1 MEKIGSNLPSAQPQ
15 PIMNKIWVTVFLIL
29 VFGTQASGQ
38 QDTTTV
44 DLGEFILQENRM
56 EIPFNKTSRNISVI
70 GRKAIETTPA
80 RSLQE
85 VLSFTPGVDVR
96 QRGVSGV
103 QANIGIRGGSF
114 EQTLMLLN
122 GIKLTDPQTGH
133 HMMNIPVP
141 LQAIQRVEVL
151 KGPGSRI
158 FGQNAYA
165 GAINIITELPET
177 STFRMQ
183 AYGGDFGTW
192 GGHIISSAPIGK
204 YKQTISLSRDQ
215 SNGHWHNSDF
225 RVSNLFYESGMD
237 INSKNEFRMMAGFTE
252 RDFGANGFYTP
263 SFPDQWEATE
273 TYLASISHTYR
284 SDRFHLQTRAYWRQ
298 NNDEFRLRRFE
309 PSFYTNLHTSD
320 VFALESNGTYQS
332 KLGTTGFG
340 LEGRKENIES
350 TNLGERNRQF
360 IGVFAEHRKEIGDK
374 FDVRL
379 GIYSNYYDQY
389 KWKHFP
395 GAEVGYQLSTAS
407 RLYANYG
414 ASFRIPSFTEL
425 YYQDP
430 SNSSNPNLLPEE
442 AQTYEVGWKVWK
454 PRLRTELVYFVR
466 RTQNLIDYVR
476 QPSETNPNPNP
487 WTPENITAVD
497 FHGIES
503 SIQYLINWGGGK
515 AKLTEVN
522 VSYNYINADLNQA
535 PGLESRYSLNS
546 LRHQFIAGVQA
557 EFLQRAELTV
567 KTRYI
572 ERMAL
577 DPYFLLDARLDYNR
591 LKKFGFFV
599 EISNITDTDYVEAG
613 WVQMPGRWAKAGV
626 MVNLY

>member
-1 MEKIGSNLPSAQPQ
+1 
-15 PIMNKIWVTVFLIL
+15 MNKIWVTVFLIL

>member
-1 MEKIGSNLPSAQPQ
+1 M
-15 PIMNKIWVTVFLIL
+15 MNKFWILCSLIA
-29 VFGTQASGQ
+29 TINISGFSQ
-38 QDTTTV
+38 QDTSTV

-141 LQAIQRVEVL
+141 LQSIQRIEVL

-165 GAINIITELPET
+165 GAVNIITELPET
-177 STFRMQ
+177 SMFRMQ
-183 AYGGDFGTW
+183 AYGGDFGAL
-192 GGHIISSAPIGK
+192 GGHIITSAPIGK
-204 YKQTISLSRDQ
+204 YKQTVSLSRDQ
-215 SNGHWHNSDF
+215 SNGHWYNSDF
-225 RVSNLFYESGMD
+225 KVNNLFYESGID
-237 INSKNEFRMMAGFTE
+237 INEKNEIRTMFGYTD
-252 RDFGANGFYTP
+252 RDFGANGFYTNR
-263 SFPDQWEATE
+263 FPDQWEATE
-273 TYLASISHTYR
+273 TYLASLSHTYR
-284 SDRFHLQTRAYWRQ
+284 AERLQIQTRGYWRR
-298 NNDEFRLRRFE
+298 NDDEFRLRRLE
-309 PSFYTNLHTSD
+309 PEFFTNLHTSD
-320 VFALESNGTYQS
+320 VLALETNGTYQS

-340 LEGRKENIES
+340 LEGRQENLES
-350 TNLGERNRQF
+350 TNLGERERQF
-360 IGVFAEHRKEIGDK
+360 MGIFAEHRKEIGEKLD
-374 FDVRL
+374 FRV

-389 KWKHFP
+389 KWRHFP
-395 GAEVGYQLSTAS
+395 GAEVGYQLSHAS

-414 ASFRIPSFTEL
+414 ASFRVPSFTEL

-442 AQTYEVGWKVWK
+442 AQTYEAGWKVWK

-476 QPSETNPNPNP
+476 QPSETSPNPNP

-497 FHGIES
+497 FHGIETS
-503 SIQYLINWGGGK
+503 FQYFLNWGNGD
-515 AKLTEVN
+515 AKLREFQI
-522 VSYNYINADLNQA
+522 SYNYINANLNQA
-535 PGLESRYSLNS
+535 PGLESRYALNS
-546 LRHQFIAGVQA
+546 LRHQLIAGIQA
-557 EFLQRAELTV
+557 EFFQRAEFTL
-567 KTRYI
+567 KARYI

-577 DPYFLLDARLDYNR
+577 DPYFLMDARLDFNR
-591 LKKFGFFV
+591 LKKFGFFLEV
-599 EISNITDTDYVEAG
+599 SNITDTDYVEAG

-626 MVNLY
+626 TVNLD